1 MQQQPNNQK
10 KMPLIME
17 QFILY
22 AAKTTPFYRDLAIKL
37 GIGTTNEKENAKEF
51 NLQQQQKVRSW
62 PTHLWKTLSKNKATN
77 RNKLKMTS
85 YLDQLREQTRLK
97 QRSDMSDQ
105 KQPPSGLMDIADV
118 LKDQS
123 KEISEIK

>member
-1 MQQQPNNQK
+1 
-10 KMPLIME
+10 
-17 QFILY
+17 
-22 AAKTTPFYRDLAIKL
+22 
-37 GIGTTNEKENAKEF
+37 
-51 NLQQQQKVRSW
+51 
-62 PTHLWKTLSKNKATN
+62 
-77 RNKLKMTS
+77 MTS

-97 QRSDMSDQ
+97 QSTDTSLK